1 MNSFNHYS
9 FGAVYEWMVAYQL
22 GICSDK
28 MQPGYQ
34 HFILQPTAGGSF
46 TSAHGSYDSAYG
58 TIESGWTAAD
68 GAMTGY
74 DARIPAN
81 TSATVYLPVGAV
93 LEGGADC
100 ARGTELHNG
109 VECAV
114 FELPAGT
121 WHFSF

>member
-1 MNSFNHYS
+1 
-9 FGAVYEWMVAYQL
+9 MVAYQL

-28 MQPGYQ
+28 TQPGYR
-34 HFILQPTAGGSF
+34 HFILQPTVGGGF
-46 TSAHGSYDSAYG
+46 DYARGSYDSVYG
-58 TIESGWTAAD
+58 TIESGWTAEN
-68 GAMTGY
+68 GVMVSY

-93 LEGGADC
+93 LEGGADY
-100 ARGTELHNG
+100 ASGTEVHNG

-121 WHFSF
+121 WQFSF